1 MEHLTPDKVDIA
13 PHRNANID
21 AIRGLAL
28 LGIFF
33 LNIFYMG
40 NNYDGYAKHE
50 ISPMGDILV
59 EMFSNFFLE
68 ARFISLFSMLFGV
81 GLAIQFDRFSKE
93 NKNPLVLIKSRL
105 SWLIFFGV
113 IHGIFIWSG
122 DILFAYG
129 LSGFLSLCYI
139 RLDNTMLIK
148 KSVLFMIIGFVIFT
162 ALSLFSPE
170 PAIIRGSEAFE
181 EQYLIWSGPYSEQL
195 FMQLMIFATMAF
207 MTPLTLMWLIS
218 GLMLLGVYLYRKG
231 IFIHGFSNKQLI
243 LFAVA
248 TLFLSSLDNLFIFS
262 SSVYLASFSEVLVI
276 ASAIPMALIYIHI
289 VVKICQ
295 NRAAILKPL
304 QNVGKLA
311 FSLYI
316 FQSICGVILF
326 RHIDPSLMQTLD
338 RPGYMMIA
346 LSFSL
351 FQVILAS
358 VYLTYFNQG
367 PLEKLWRKLASPK
380 ASAPIAQVN
389 NE

>member
-1 MEHLTPDKVDIA
+1 MEHLLSDKKDIA

-33 LNIFYMG
+33 LNIYYMG
-40 NNYDGYAKHE
+40 NSYDGYAKHE

-59 EMFSNFFLE
+59 EMFSHVFLE
-68 ARFISLFSMLFGV
+68 SRFISLFSMLFGV

-93 NKNPLVLIKSRL
+93 NLNPLVLIKSRL
-105 SWLIFFGV
+105 NWLIFFGV

-122 DILFAYG
+122 DILFTYG
-129 LSGFLSLCYI
+129 LSGLLSLCYLRI
-139 RLDNTMLIK
+139 NNTMLIK
-148 KSVLFMIIGFVIFT
+148 KSVLFMSIGFTILL
-162 ALSLFSPE
+162 ALLLFSPE
-170 PAIIRGSEAFE
+170 PTVIRGSEAFE
-181 EQYLIWSGPYSEQL
+181 EQYLIWSGSYSEQL
-195 FMQLMIFATMAF
+195 VMQLMIFATMVF
-207 MTPLTLMWLIS
+207 MIPLTLMWLIS
-218 GLMLLGVYLYRKG
+218 GLMLLGVFLYRKG
-231 IFIHGFSNKQLI
+231 VFIHGFSKKQLI

-248 TLFLSSLDNLFIFS
+248 TLFLSGLDNLFIFS
-262 SSVYLASFSEVLVI
+262 SSVYLTSLSEVLVI

-295 NRAAILKPL
+295 NRAAILRPL

-338 RPGYMMIA
+338 RPGYVMIA
-346 LSFSL
+346 LGFSL

-380 ASAPIAQVN
+380 ASAPVTQIS